1 MDPVLISQGAVM
13 DGPGWWDWLGLGGT
27 AIGFFVAF
35 VQLSRTRKAAAA
47 ATAAL
52 GAAQVKLSGDALSA
66 AMPVLR
72 DLQADLDIAISANGS
87 EAAQRALVRF
97 GHAAHEIGSL
107 LGNVEEGAAELVDR
121 VIAAGDRALDVKQS
135 LAGKQNPD
143 VARTAKAISAEIGK
157 LSSELGGVVAQ
168 IRYKLQEDPSVRR

>member
-1 MDPVLISQGAVM
+1 M

-27 AIGFFVAF
+27 GLGFLFAF
-35 VQLSRTRKAAAA
+35 VQLSRTRKAADA

-66 AMPVLR
+66 AMPALK
-72 DLQADLDIAISANGS
+72 DLQADLDLAIGANEA

-97 GHAAHEIGSL
+97 GHAAHEIASL
-107 LGNVEEGAAELVDR
+107 LENVEEGAAELISR
-121 VIAAGDRALDVKQS
+121 VKVAGNRALDVKQM

-157 LSSELGGVVAQ
+157 LSSELTGVVAQ
-168 IRYKLQEDPSVRR
+168 IRYKLQEDPNV